1 MVTKDPSGRS
11 VTKLITLKS
20 HPSPTVGQVAN
31 KQEDL
36 VPQDAPVP
44 AGLASLK
51 PVTKVMYTGKRGRPK
66 KVKPGMHDPHQAE
79 RREIEERLMR
89 DYPALASQINK
100 EEEEEEEGEEG
111 EEEEGEEEYERY
123 GGVSQQQGAAPVTS
137 ESQTMD
143 PSSEA
148 EALSNVASGIAA
160 SLGLVEQQYPGQV
173 VVQDGQLVLAGGGQQ
188 QQQQQQLQHH
198 SGQEFL
204 QVLGQSPHLPGM
216 QYSIAKDPRL
226 HPMTPDLALPQGLIP
241 VSSAMF
247 AASSGMLPVT
257 SDQLMGAEMVAGSS
271 GNMLPMVVT
280 SSPMLPNPNHGP
292 AGAIMLQQTC
302 GPQVLVPATSM
313 MQPGIVVMSPQI
325 VAPPPSSSSTSTPP
339 VSLPETSKEAGG
351 PVKVVN
357 KIASDWDSD
366 DDQ

>member
-1 MVTKDPSGRS
+1 
-11 VTKLITLKS
+11 
-20 HPSPTVGQVAN
+20 
-31 KQEDL
+31 
-36 VPQDAPVP
+36 
-44 AGLASLK
+44 
-51 PVTKVMYTGKRGRPK
+51 
-66 KVKPGMHDPHQAE
+66 
-79 RREIEERLMR
+79 
-89 DYPALASQINK
+89 
-100 EEEEEEEGEEG
+100 
-111 EEEEGEEEYERY
+111 
-123 GGVSQQQGAAPVTS
+123 
-137 ESQTMD
+137 
-143 PSSEA
+143 
-148 EALSNVASGIAA
+148 
-160 SLGLVEQQYPGQV
+160 
-173 VVQDGQLVLAGGGQQ
+173 
-188 QQQQQQLQHH
+188 
-198 SGQEFL
+198 
-204 QVLGQSPHLPGM
+204 
-216 QYSIAKDPRL
+216 
-226 HPMTPDLALPQGLIP
+226 MTQDLALPQGLIP

-257 SDQLMGAEMVAGSS
+257 SDQLMGAEMVTGSS

-325 VAPPPSSSSTSTPP
+325 VAPPPSSSTSTPP

>member
-1 MVTKDPSGRS
+1 
-11 VTKLITLKS
+11 
-20 HPSPTVGQVAN
+20 
-31 KQEDL
+31 
-36 VPQDAPVP
+36 
-44 AGLASLK
+44 
-51 PVTKVMYTGKRGRPK
+51 
-66 KVKPGMHDPHQAE
+66 
-79 RREIEERLMR
+79 MR

-100 EEEEEEEGEEG
+100 EEEEEEEEEEEG
-111 EEEEGEEEYERY
+111 EEEEGGEDEYEEEYKY
-123 GGVSQQQGAAPVTS
+123 GMAQEQGAAPATS
-137 ESQTMD
+137 EAQSMD

-188 QQQQQQLQHH
+188 QQQQQQHH
-198 SGQEFL
+198 PGQEFL
-204 QVLGQSPHLPGM
+204 QVLGQSSHMPGM
-216 QYSIAKDPRL
+216 QYSLAKDPRL
-226 HPMTPDLALPQGLIP
+226 HHALPMAPELNLPQGLIP

-257 SDQLMGAEMVAGSS
+257 SDQLMGAEMVASS

-280 SSPMLPNPNHGP
+280 SSPMLPGQP
-292 AGAIMLQQTC
+292 GAIMLQQTC
-302 GPQVLVPATSM
+302 GPQVLVPASSM

-325 VAPPPSSSSTSTPP
+325 VAQPPSTSAP
-339 VSLPETSKEAGG
+339 VSLPETSKESG
-351 PVKVVN
+351 PIKVVN

>member
-1 MVTKDPSGRS
+1 MVFQVKIKVVTKDPAGRS

-20 HPSPTVGQVAN
+20 HPSPTVAQSA

-36 VPQDAPVP
+36 LAKDAPVP

-100 EEEEEEEGEEG
+100 EEEEEEEEEG
-111 EEEEGEEEYERY
+111 EEEEGGEDDYEEEYKY
-123 GGVSQQQGAAPVTS
+123 GMAQEQGAAPATS
-137 ESQTMD
+137 EAQSMD

-173 VVQDGQLVLAGGGQQ
+173 VVQDGQLVLAGGQQ
-188 QQQQQQLQHH
+188 QQQQQHH
-198 SGQEFL
+198 PGQEFL
-204 QVLGQSPHLPGM
+204 QVLNQSAHMPGM
-216 QYSIAKDPRL
+216 QYSLAKDPRL
-226 HPMTPDLALPQGLIP
+226 HHAALPMAPELSLPQGLIP

-257 SDQLMGAEMVAGSS
+257 SDQLMGAEMVASS

-280 SSPMLPNPNHGP
+280 SSPMLPGQP
-292 AGAIMLQQTC
+292 GAIMLQQTC
-302 GPQVLVPATSM
+302 GPQVLVPASSM
-313 MQPGIVVMSPQI
+313 MQPGGIVVMSPQI
-325 VAPPPSSSSTSTPP
+325 VAPPPSTSAP
-339 VSLPETSKEAGG
+339 VSLPETSKESG
-351 PVKVVN
+351 PIKVVN